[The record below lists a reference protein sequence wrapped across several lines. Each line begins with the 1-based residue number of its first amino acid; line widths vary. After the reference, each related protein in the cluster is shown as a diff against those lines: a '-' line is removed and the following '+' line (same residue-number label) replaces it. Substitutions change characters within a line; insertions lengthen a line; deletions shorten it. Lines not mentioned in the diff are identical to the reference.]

1 MSKNILITGVSGFI
15 GKHVARELLLKKYDL
30 TAIIRPET
38 KPERISEFNN
48 HVNFV
53 EIDLTDID
61 GLRSYLKEHSFDTII
76 HIGAIRGGRKFSK
89 KEYFDAN
96 VNASEQLIIN
106 AQINNSRFIFCSSVG
121 VFGAIPNELP
131 ANNSTLKKNDNYY
144 HYTKIQSEAL
154 IQKYVL
160 YDLNAV
166 IVRPAITYGLG
177 DFGFPFSLVKLVDKN
192 LMFLPNNEVIIHL
205 TNIELLVQTFT
216 KLVEFNY
223 KPGTQYIVA
232 DKNPVNLHELVNFI
246 CKELKGK
253 TYSDKKSIS
262 EKFFKRGEKIARY
275 LKNELWISRFELIS
289 KSWYYDV
296 SKVYKELLLQPVSTI
311 PNFKIV
317 TNWYKKLKE
326 KR

>member
-1 MSKNILITGVSGFI
+1 MNKNILLTGISGFI
-15 GKHVARELLLKKYDL
+15 GKHVARELLSKKYDL
-30 TAIIRPET
+30 TVIIRPET
-38 KPERISEFNN
+38 EPHRISEFNN
-48 HVNFV
+48 QVNFV
-53 EIDLTDID
+53 EIDLTDIE
-61 GLRSYLKEHSFDTII
+61 GLRLYLKEHSFDVIV

-96 VNASEQLIIN
+96 VNATEQLIIN
-106 AQINNSRFIFCSSVG
+106 AQTNNSRFIFCSSVG
-121 VFGAIPNELP
+121 VFGAIPDELP

-166 IVRPAITYGLG
+166 IVRPAITYGSG
-177 DFGFPFSLVKLVDKN
+177 DFGFPFTLVKLVDKN

-205 TNIELLVQTFT
+205 TNIELLVQAFT

-223 KPGTQYIVA
+223 KSGRQYIVA
-232 DKNPVNLHELVNFI
+232 DRNPVNLHELVNFI
-246 CKELKGK
+246 CKELKNK

-262 EKFFKRGEKIARY
+262 EKYFQRGEKIARY

-296 SKVYKELLLQPVSTI
+296 SKVYKELSLQPVSTI

-317 TNWYKKLKE
+317 TNWYKQLKE
-326 KR
+326 KK

>member
-1 MSKNILITGVSGFI
+1 MSKNILITGISGFI
-15 GKHVARELLLKKYDL
+15 GKHVTRELLSKKYDL

-38 KPERISEFNN
+38 KPERISEFKNQ
-48 HVNFV
+48 VNFV

-61 GLRSYLKEHSFDTII
+61 GLRSYLEEHSFEAII

-89 KEYFDAN
+89 NEYFDAN
-96 VNASEQLIIN
+96 VNATEQLIIN
-106 AQINNSRFIFCSSVG
+106 AQNNNSRFIFCSSVG
-121 VFGAIPNELP
+121 VFGAIPGELP
-131 ANNSTLKKNDNYY
+131 ANNSTPKKNDNYY

-154 IQKYVL
+154 IQRYVL

-216 KLVEFNY
+216 KLIEFNY
-223 KPGTQYIVA
+223 KPGMQYIVA
-232 DKNPVNLHELVNFI
+232 DKNPVNLHKLVNFI
-246 CKELKGK
+246 CEELKGK

-296 SKVYKELLLQPVSTI
+296 SKVYKELSLQPVSTI

-317 TNWYKKLKE
+317 TNWYKQLKE
-326 KR
+326 KK

>member
-30 TAIIRPET
+30 TVMIRPKTEP
-38 KPERISEFNN
+38 KRISEFKN

-61 GLRSYLKEHSFDTII
+61 GLRSYLKEHSFDTIL

-89 KEYFDAN
+89 KKYFDAN
-96 VNASEQLIIN
+96 VNATEQLIIN
-106 AQINNSRFIFCSSVG
+106 AQTNNSRFIFCSSVG
-121 VFGAIPNELP
+121 VFGAIPDELP

-166 IVRPAITYGLG
+166 IVRPAITYGSG
-177 DFGFPFSLVKLVDKN
+177 DFGFPFTLVKLVDKN
-192 LMFLPNNEVIIHL
+192 LMFLPNNETIIHL
-205 TNIELLVQTFT
+205 TNIELLVMAFT
-216 KLVEFNY
+216 KLIEFNY
-223 KPGTQYIVA
+223 KPGIQYIVA

-246 CKELKGK
+246 CKELKNK

-262 EKFFKRGEKIARY
+262 EKFFKHGEKIARC
-275 LKNELWISRFELIS
+275 LKNELWTSRFELIS

-296 SKVYKELLLQPVSTI
+296 SKVYKELSLQPVSTI

-317 TNWYKKLKE
+317 TNWYKQLKE
-326 KR
+326 KK